1 MECYL
6 VSVVPYIWSILIGDH
21 IVLILYN
28 MELHR
33 QYAKWFKNC
42 NYVLMIKGQVFIERI
57 IPPSREAMMKIN
69 FSSYIEKLKPPASIE
84 KPENKPD
91 KKPQTEVESVNNSA
105 NDYLLCKICYN
116 YKLGWCSSLAYTLWL
131 VLGVRYISMT
141 SCPVCREPI
150 KLVALFIIS

>member
-42 NYVLMIKGQVFIERI
+42 NYVLMIKGQ
-57 IPPSREAMMKIN
+57 
-69 FSSYIEKLKPPASIE
+69 PPASIE